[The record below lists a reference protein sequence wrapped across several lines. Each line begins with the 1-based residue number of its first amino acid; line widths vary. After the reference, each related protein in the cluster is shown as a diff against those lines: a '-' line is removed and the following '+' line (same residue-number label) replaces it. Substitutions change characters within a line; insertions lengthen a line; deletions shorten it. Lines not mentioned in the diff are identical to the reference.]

1 MLRAAAGLALLCIM
15 LRGFIPSGYMPDLD
29 QSRERWFALVLC
41 AAAGPMP
48 MAMQGAL
55 DRGSAPSG
63 QIAGQAGEHHVGQ
76 VPGEADGGMSGHGQ
90 RGHLGQRDDSATAH
104 AMTARAAI
112 VATGT
117 DTHTDTHTDADT
129 GTGAHTG
136 TATDNTH
143 HDPMMHAGQDCPFA
157 VAAMQPFVGGVPAI
171 STLTVPMRVA
181 RLAPVPTSQHIL
193 PPPRAPPLG
202 PRAPPSI
209 TV

>member
-1 MLRAAAGLALLCIM
+1 MVRAAAGLALLCIM

-41 AAAGPMP
+41 AGAGPMP

-63 QIAGQAGEHHVGQ
+63 QMAGQAGEHHAAQ
-76 VPGEADGGMSGHGQ
+76 VPGEAHGGMSGHGQ
-90 RGHLGQRDDSATAH
+90 RGHRGQPEDSATAH
-104 AMTARAAI
+104 AMRAGAAI

-117 DTHTDTHTDADT
+117 DTHTDTHT

-143 HDPMMHAGQDCPFA
+143 HAPMMHAGQDCPFA

-193 PPPRAPPLG
+193 PPPRAQPLG

-209 TV
+209 SV